1 MGKKEEQSG
10 EERRARVRL
19 YSQPNA
25 SEKRMKW
32 TQIVRSVSGALK
44 KMCLCVWVCVCVF
57 FCLFSS
63 LDACLTRF
71 SYSVWYS
78 FHRWLYLLD
87 SAFYRVSRIA
97 RCSLF
102 MAHETCTSL
111 FLSIFFSIFFYFAFH
126 SWFNLI
132 KFLLASMPEICNL
145 ARRFFSL
152 LSFRRAACVCDAS
165 ILTKIDSIWNAF
177 SATKLHFRRQP
188 ESERAKDEAWAQRVP
203 I

>member
-1 MGKKEEQSG
+1 
-10 EERRARVRL
+10 
-19 YSQPNA
+19 
-25 SEKRMKW
+25 MKW

-44 KMCLCVWVCVCVF
+44 RCVCLF
-57 FCLFSS
+57 FFSLLFSS
-63 LDACLTRF
+63 LDACLTLF

-111 FLSIFFSIFFYFAFH
+111 FHSIFISFFFLFH

-145 ARRFFSL
+145 AQLFFS
-152 LSFRRAACVCDAS
+152 SHSAFYIRRAAYVCDAS
-165 ILTKIDSIWNAF
+165 ILTKIDSIWDAF
-177 SATKLHFRRQP
+177 SATKLHFAVWKQERERKRWSMS
-188 ESERAKDEAWAQRVP
+188 SEHTRTDLSCLMFWMVDFHVN